1 MPPEHTQ
8 ELSKMPSNN
17 NHTSASTCE
26 AFPTAL
32 AAPVPVAGVVVETS
46 TFPEDGIAVA
56 QAAVDAG
63 GLAVKVTAL
72 PPIHVRHGPFLY
84 ACALFV
90 GGVRVGSVP
99 YKEPGAVSRALAPWG
114 KVAGR
119 TIEAGA
125 GGFAERYRRVL
136 DALLNAKSS
145 NPDLA
150 GAIVGSPLLHEALGL
165 DEATRGALARV
176 AVARQEA
183 VRREGAAAAEV
194 VRKLERFYDRHR
206 IRRTA
211 ADIRKTVQYFVV
223 DGGEHD
229 LRGSGLEQLSA
240 QLGAKYGAGLDD
252 GGFDPAALEARVV
265 AHRANPHVLDL
276 RRPHVGSRTASMVS
290 VRHMIACAGF
300 GFYLLSNSLPMM
312 VVGAATMFVMTPPVE
327 SGGATSLVEEWWRHT
342 FGTQNPP

>member
-17 NHTSASTCE
+17 NHTSASTGE

-32 AAPVPVAGVVVETS
+32 AAPVPVAGVVVDTS
-46 TFPEDGIAVA
+46 IIPEDGIAVA
-56 QAAVDAG
+56 HVMEDAG

-72 PPIHVRHGPFLY
+72 PPIHVRNGSFLY

-150 GAIVGSPLLHEALGL
+150 GAIVGAPLLHEALGL

-176 AVARQEA
+176 AVARQAA
-183 VRREGAAAAEV
+183 VRREGAAVAEV

-206 IRRTA
+206 IHRTA
-211 ADIRKTVQYFVV
+211 ADVRKTVQYFVV

-252 GGFDPAALEARVV
+252 GDGGFDPAALEVRAVAQRVD
-265 AHRANPHVLDL
+265 PHALDL
-276 RRPHVGSRTASMVS
+276 HRPHVGSCTAFMDS
-290 VRHMIACAGF
+290 VRRVIGCVGF
-300 GFYLLSNSLPMM
+300 G
-312 VVGAATMFVMTPPVE
+312 VGCVGAWADFPPLFFLGFATAWVVVPPVE
-327 SGGATSLVEEWWRHT
+327 RFE
-342 FGTQNPP
+342 P